1 MTEVRMLEHLY
12 DQHTREFEHQK
23 QLYCE
28 LADELKC
35 MEPMMDST
43 KRRIL
48 AEHVHASIDSLEA
61 EATRIN
67 GLHAHLV
74 RHGRTVPF
82 S

>member
-1 MTEVRMLEHLY
+1 
-12 DQHTREFEHQK
+12 
-23 QLYCE
+23 
-28 LADELKC
+28 
-35 MEPMMDST
+35 MDST

-74 RHGRTVPF
+74 RHGRTVPLP
-82 S
+82 